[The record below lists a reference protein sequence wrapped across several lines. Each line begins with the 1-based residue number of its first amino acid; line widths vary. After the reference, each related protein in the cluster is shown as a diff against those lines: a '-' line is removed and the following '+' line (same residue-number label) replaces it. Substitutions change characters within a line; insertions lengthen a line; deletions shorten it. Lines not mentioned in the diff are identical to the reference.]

1 MEEDTEADRPRHV
14 NDDVDILEIAPIF
27 YFLSS
32 LDKVFSD
39 VHLCTIP
46 YKKTRENCE
55 EISINNSK
63 FILWKWLDKTQALT
77 LQKIHL

>member
-1 MEEDTEADRPRHV
+1 MEEDTEADRHRHV
-14 NDDVDILEIAPIF
+14 NNDVDISEIAPIF

-39 VHLCTIP
+39 VHLCAIP

-55 EISINNSK
+55 EISI
-63 FILWKWLDKTQALT
+63 TT
-77 LQKIHL
+77 

>member
-1 MEEDTEADRPRHV
+1 MEEDMEALRSRYVKSDTDTTEQ
-14 NDDVDILEIAPIF
+14 APIF

-55 EISINNSK
+55 EISI
-63 FILWKWLDKTQALT
+63 LT
-77 LQKIHL
+77 NKLHYGSNQTKRRY

>member
-1 MEEDTEADRPRHV
+1 MGEGMEAYKHRHV
-14 NDDVDILEIAPIF
+14 NYDVDILEIALAF

-55 EISINNSK
+55 EISI
-63 FILWKWLDKTQALT
+63 
-77 LQKIHL
+77 

>member
-1 MEEDTEADRPRHV
+1 MEEDMEALRNRYVKNDTDITE
-14 NDDVDILEIAPIF
+14 LAPIF

-46 YKKTRENCE
+46 YKKTREN
-55 EISINNSK
+55 SV
-63 FILWKWLDKTQALT
+63 
-77 LQKIHL
+77 

>member
-1 MEEDTEADRPRHV
+1 MEADRLRHV
-14 NDDVDILEIAPIF
+14 NNDVVIIEMAPIF

-63 FILWKWLDKTQALT
+63 FILWK
-77 LQKIHL
+77 